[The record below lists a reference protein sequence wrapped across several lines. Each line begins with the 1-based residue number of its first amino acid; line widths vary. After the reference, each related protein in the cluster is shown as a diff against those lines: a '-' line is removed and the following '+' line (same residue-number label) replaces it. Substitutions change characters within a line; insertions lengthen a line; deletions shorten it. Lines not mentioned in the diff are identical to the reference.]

1 MSALICIH
9 GPNRG
14 EYFNLPR
21 RKPLVVGR
29 EGSLLFHLA
38 DRRVSRKHTEFT
50 CEGDGEKCL
59 VKDLGSNNGTHINGE
74 RISHAVEVKD
84 GDLIRMGYS
93 LLVFVNKELDERSP
107 IPPFLKACERLY
119 TKHLM
124 EVRMHDHSDQP
135 QPDMSDTMRSNSM
148 FGIRFARPRSAS

>member
-14 EYFNLPR
+14 EYFNLPG

-50 CEGDGEKCL
+50 CEGDRQHCL
-59 VKDLGSNNGTHINGE
+59 VKDLGSNNGTHVNGE
-74 RISHAVEVKD
+74 RIEHAVEIKD
-84 GDLIRMGYS
+84 GDLIRMGYT
-93 LLVFVNKELDERSP
+93 LLVFLNKELDQNSP
-107 IPPFLKACERLY
+107 IPPFLKACEKLY
-119 TKHLM
+119 AKHLT
-124 EVRMHDHSDQP
+124 EVRMHDHSAAP
-135 QPDMSDTMRSNSM
+135 QPDMSDTMRSNTM
-148 FGIRFARPRSAS
+148 FGRRFSKSRAAS